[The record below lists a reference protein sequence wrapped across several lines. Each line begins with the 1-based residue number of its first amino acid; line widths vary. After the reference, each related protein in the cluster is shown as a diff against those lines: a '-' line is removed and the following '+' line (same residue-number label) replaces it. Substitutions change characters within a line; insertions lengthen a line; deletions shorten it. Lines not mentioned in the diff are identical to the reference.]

1 MTLDRITKALE
12 QARQARAQ
20 KNTQAEAQTTWQ
32 SDQSEWVKEA
42 GVELKQFSPDPDI
55 LERNRIQL
63 PNSDNDL
70 VQPYKIL
77 RTRLLQVI
85 RQQQW
90 NKIGVVSPAKYD
102 GKTTLAI
109 NLAMS
114 IANGLNDKTVLLDL
128 DLLNPS
134 IGNYLGYQSETGVE
148 HCFLTNLPLA
158 DVLMTPG
165 VDGLAIAPAM
175 DAMKDSSE
183 FLATDLSHKLLDEAA
198 HVFEDNL
205 VLVDLP
211 PLLVSDDAISVI
223 PHLDAIIIV
232 IREGHT
238 KRRDVEKSLELVQ
251 GRNIAG
257 IVLNDTRSSD
267 VSGYYYY

>member
-1 MTLDRITKALE
+1 MDRITKALE
-12 QARQARAQ
+12 QARKARAE
-20 KNTQAEAQTTWQ
+20 KNSQVESDASWQTDQA
-32 SDQSEWVKEA
+32 EWVKEA
-42 GVELKQFSPDPDI
+42 RVELKQFSPDPDI

-63 PNSDNDL
+63 PNSDIDML
-70 VQPYKIL
+70 QPYKIL
-77 RTRLLQVI
+77 RTRLLQII

-90 NKIGVVSPAKYD
+90 NKIGIVSPSKFD
-102 GKTTLAI
+102 GKSTVAI

-134 IGNYLGYQSETGVE
+134 IARYFGYHSETGVE
-148 HCFLTNLPLA
+148 HCLLDNLPLN
-158 DVLMTPG
+158 DILMTPG

-175 DAMKDSSE
+175 SAMKDSSE
-183 FLATDLSHKLLDEAA
+183 FLATSLGQDLLEQASQ
-198 HVFEDNL
+198 VFDDNL

-223 PHLDAIIIV
+223 PHLDAIVLV

-238 KRRDVEKSLELVQ
+238 KRRDVEKSLELVR

-257 IVLNDTRSSD
+257 VVFNDTRSSD

>member
-1 MTLDRITKALE
+1 MDRITKALE
-12 QARQARAQ
+12 QARQARAK
-20 KNTQAEAQTTWQ
+20 KNSQLESDPTWQ
-32 SDQSEWVKEA
+32 SDQSEWVKDA
-42 GVELKQFSPDPDI
+42 RTQLKQFTLDPDI

-63 PNSDNDL
+63 PNSDSDM

-77 RTRLLQVI
+77 RTRLLQII
-85 RQQQW
+85 RQKQW
-90 NKIGVVSPAKYD
+90 SKIGVVSPSKLD
-102 GKTTLAI
+102 GKTTVAI

-114 IANGLNDKTVLLDL
+114 IANGLNDKITLLDL

-134 IGNYLGYQSETGVE
+134 IAKYLGYESDSGVE
-148 HCFLTNLPLA
+148 HFFLDNLPL
-158 DVLMTPG
+158 DDILITPG
-165 VDGLAIAPAM
+165 VDGLAIAPALS
-175 DAMKDSSE
+175 AMKDSSE
-183 FLATDLSHKLLDEAA
+183 FLATSLGQNILEQASR
-198 HVFEDNL
+198 VFDDNL

-238 KRRDVEKSLELVQ
+238 KRRDIEKSLELVQ

-257 IVLNDTRSSD
+257 VVLNDTRSSD